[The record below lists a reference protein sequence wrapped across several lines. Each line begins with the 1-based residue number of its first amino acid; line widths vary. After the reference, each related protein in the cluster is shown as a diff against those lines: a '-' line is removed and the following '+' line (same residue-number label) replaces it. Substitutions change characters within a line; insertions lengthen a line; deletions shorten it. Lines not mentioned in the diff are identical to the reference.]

1 MITNEAERQVI
12 GALLDSPELI
22 TKVQGILS
30 DDDFLTP
37 QAKIIFQS
45 VKKLGAEADVFTISD
60 KTKICPSVLTEINME
75 CMNPDNAP
83 AYAKLLKQESN
94 KIKLIQLAN
103 DIHEAISQGS
113 ELKDVVGD
121 ASARLSDLNRSNGRK
136 TQFTLGAAV
145 KHLLD
150 DVDERANGKG
160 MVYDSGITELNEKM
174 PFEGGKLYLLGGQS
188 GMGKTTVA
196 QKFIE
201 SQAKTKV
208 PTFFSSIEM
217 KATEVAKRMIQS
229 AGSVP
234 GKMFKRPDK
243 EMGNFTAEL
252 AAGVNAIMN
261 HNVMIDEDS
270 SVGVQDIILRA
281 RAWFNQQEVYR
292 DENRG
297 CLIVDYVQLMNYN
310 RGMEVQ
316 ELALIT
322 KALKGFAKEMNIPV
336 IALVQL
342 NRDYLK
348 RPANERRPIVKDI
361 KGSGGMEA
369 DSDGIILCHR
379 EEYYDEDTPDKG
391 ILELIIGKSRDGETG
406 TIRTLGEMQ
415 YFRVKDIKVHF
426 ESQGY

>member
-1 MITNEAERQVI
+1 MINNEAERQVI
-12 GALLDSPELI
+12 GALLDSPAMI
-22 TKVQGILS
+22 VKVQGILS

-37 QAKIIFQS
+37 QARTVFQA
-45 VKKLGAEADVFTISD
+45 VKKLGLEADVFTISE
-60 KTKICPSVLTEINME
+60 KTGFDVSFLSEVSFDCVS
-75 CMNPDNAP
+75 PDNAP
-83 AYAKLLKQESN
+83 AYAKVLKQESN
-94 KIKLIQLAN
+94 KVKLIQLAN
-103 DIHEAISQGS
+103 DIHAAINNGS
-113 ELKDVVGD
+113 EPKDVVGD
-121 ASARLSDLNRSNGRK
+121 ASARLSDLNRSHGRK
-136 TQFTLGAAV
+136 TQFILGSAV

-160 MVYDSGITELNEKM
+160 MVYDSGIQELNEKM

-201 SQAKTKV
+201 AQAKTKV

-243 EMGNFTAEL
+243 EMGNFTTEL

-281 RAWFNQQEVYR
+281 RAWLNQQDVYR
-292 DENRG
+292 EESRG
-297 CLIVDYVQLMNYN
+297 VLVVDYVQLMNYN

-348 RPANERRPIVKDI
+348 RPAAERRPIVKDI

-406 TIRTLGEMQ
+406 TIRALGEMQ
-415 YFRVKDIKVHF
+415 YFRVKDIKQ
-426 ESQGY
+426 EYNYQG